1 MAEVH
6 ASPPD
11 GQAPSVEAIDQLR
24 VKLENIV
31 GAENVITDQA
41 EREFYSQDIYK
52 RGELVS
58 LVIRPG
64 MIDELSA
71 GVAAATQAGFTVAP
85 RGGGM
90 SYTSGYIQEVPGA
103 VMVDMC
109 RMNRVKEINTE
120 DMYVT
125 VECGCTW
132 SDLHEALKDKGVR
145 TPFWGTLSGIRAT
158 VGGALSQNAIFFGSG
173 QFGLATES
181 VQSLKVVL
189 ADGTI
194 VPTGTLSTKG
204 STPFSRH
211 YGPDLTG
218 LFAGD
223 TGAFGFKAEATFRLI
238 RKPAFEDSVSFA
250 FDEYDVCAD
259 AICEL
264 TRAGIASEV
273 FGFDPNLA
281 EIRLKRESI
290 MKDIMSLKGVAT
302 GGSSILEGVKDA
314 AKVVLSG
321 RRYMDEVVYT
331 ANAVVEGNSKAAVE
345 AGIAEARRIG
355 KAKGRE
361 IANSI
366 PKIIRAN
373 PFMPLNNVLG
383 PEGQRWI
390 PIHGIVPLSKA
401 KETWKKIYDLFAEYK
416 ERMDKYEII
425 HGFLISGASTN
436 MFLIEPVML
445 WPDERFAIHERTLDD
460 TVLKRI
466 PKYDFVP
473 EATALV
479 DEIKN
484 RLCRL
489 FLEQGAAHLQIG
501 KTYLYREGRDRE
513 TWKLLEG
520 IKDLVDP
527 QRRVNPGSLG
537 LD

>member
-1 MAEVH
+1 MAEAHV
-6 ASPPD
+6 SSLD
-11 GQAPSVEAIDQLR
+11 TQAPSPESIETLR
-24 VKLENIV
+24 AKLA
-31 GAENVITDQA
+31 GMLGTENVITDQA
-41 EREFYSQDIYK
+41 EREFYSADIYK

-64 MIDELSA
+64 NVDELSRSVGTVTKA
-71 GVAAATQAGFTVAP
+71 GLSIAP

-103 VMVDMC
+103 VMVDMG
-109 RMNRVKEINTE
+109 RMNKVKEINTD

-132 SDLHEALKDKGVR
+132 AKLHEALKGKGVR

-158 VGGALSQNAIFFGSG
+158 VGGGLSQNAVFFGSG
-173 QFGLATES
+173 QFGPVAES

-189 ADGTI
+189 ADGSI

-204 STPFSRH
+204 SSPFSRH

-218 LFAGD
+218 LFLCD
-223 TGAFGFKAEATFRLI
+223 TGALGFKAEATLRLM
-238 RKPAFEDSVSFA
+238 RTPPYEDSVSFA
-250 FDEYDVCAD
+250 FDNHEDCAE
-259 AICEL
+259 AICEM

-281 EIRLKRESI
+281 EIRLKRESL

-302 GGSSILEGVKDA
+302 SGSTIMEGVKDA
-314 AKVVLSG
+314 AKVALSG
-321 RRYMDEVVYT
+321 RRYMDEVAYS

-345 AGIAEARRIG
+345 AGIKEVRRIG
-355 KAKGRE
+355 SEKGRE

-366 PKIIRAN
+366 PKLIRAN
-373 PFMPLNNVLG
+373 PFSPLNNVLG

-390 PIHGIVPLSKA
+390 PIHGVMSLSKA
-401 KETWKKIYDLFAEYK
+401 TETWTKIYDLFAEYK
-416 ERMDKYEII
+416 ERMDKHKII
-425 HGFLISGASTN
+425 HGFLVSGMSTN
-436 MFLIEPVML
+436 SFLLEPVML

-460 TVLKRI
+460 TVLKRL
-466 PKYDFVP
+466 PKYDFSP

-479 DEIKN
+479 DEIKG

-501 KTYLYREGRDRE
+501 KTYLYKEGRDAE

-520 IKDLVDP
+520 IKNLVDP
-527 QRRVNPGSLG
+527 QRKVNPGSLG